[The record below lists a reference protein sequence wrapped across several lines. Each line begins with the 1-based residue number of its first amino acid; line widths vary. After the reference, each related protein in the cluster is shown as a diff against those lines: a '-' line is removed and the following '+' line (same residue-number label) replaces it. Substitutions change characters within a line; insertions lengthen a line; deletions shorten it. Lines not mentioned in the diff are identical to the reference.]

1 MVLVIGTTEGVFVAE
16 PGAAAKRTDLAG
28 HDVKVL
34 RRANGR
40 LLAGAADGI
49 YGSDDGGSAWHRL
62 GLAGQEVLEVMP
74 APSDAQLIYAGTRPA
89 ALFRS
94 RDGGAT
100 WTEVDSFSRAFD
112 PENLGLPDIRSWPPG
127 ARAHTI
133 VVDSTNP
140 RKCMVGIEVGGV
152 VTTEDDGETWST
164 VLPGG
169 DPDVHVIVADPRQSN
184 TLYASTGFGRVG
196 RLAEVPEEQRIA
208 GMFGSEDGGQTWRFL
223 WGDMQRQY
231 TRPLC
236 IDPRPP
242 YAVTVGTAPSA
253 RPYITYRQPGGA
265 KGVVYQSVDRGAT
278 WRSIGDADHSP
289 SIAAPLCVVP
299 APEAAGHV
307 LVGTDQGEIWHVAAD
322 QSIWTLLVGDLPP
335 VQSVLSL

>member
-1 MVLVIGTTEGVFVAE
+1 MVLVIGTTEGVFVGE
-16 PGAAAKRTDLAG
+16 PGAAATGLKG

-49 YGSDDGGSAWHRL
+49 YGSDDRGSSWQRL
-62 GLAGQEVLEVMP
+62 GLADQEVLEVMP
-74 APSDAQLIYAGTRPA
+74 APSDPRLIYAGTRPA

-94 RDGGAT
+94 RDSGQT
-100 WTEVDSFSRAFD
+100 WAAVDSFSRAFD
-112 PENLGLPDIRSWPPG
+112 PENLGLPNIPSWPPG

-140 RKCMVGIEVGGV
+140 RRCMVGIEVGGV
-152 VTTEDDGETWST
+152 VTTEDDGDTWST

-169 DPDVHVIVADPRQSN
+169 DPDVHVIVADPLHST

-196 RLAEVPEEQRIA
+196 RLAEVPEAQRIA

-253 RPYITYRQPGGA
+253 APYINYRQPGGA
-265 KGVVYQSVDRGAT
+265 KGVVYQSTDRGAS
-278 WRSIGDADHSP
+278 WRSIGDKDHSP
-289 SIAAPLCVVP
+289 SVAAPLCVVP
-299 APEAAGHV
+299 APDGASHV
-307 LVGTDQGEIWHVAAD
+307 LVGTDQGEVWHVAPHE
-322 QSIWTLLVGDLPP
+322 QMWTLLVGGLPA
-335 VQSVLSL
+335 VQTVLTL

>member
-1 MVLVIGTTEGVFVAE
+1 
-16 PGAAAKRTDLAG
+16 
-28 HDVKVL
+28 
-34 RRANGR
+34 
-40 LLAGAADGI
+40 
-49 YGSDDGGSAWHRL
+49 
-62 GLAGQEVLEVMP
+62 
-74 APSDAQLIYAGTRPA
+74 
-89 ALFRS
+89 
-94 RDGGAT
+94 
-100 WTEVDSFSRAFD
+100 VDSFSRAFD
-112 PENLGLPDIRSWPPG
+112 PENLGLPDIPSWPPG

-133 VVDSTNP
+133 VVDATNP

-169 DPDVHVIVADPRQSN
+169 DPDVHVIVADPRQST

-196 RLAEVPEEQRIA
+196 RLAEVPEEQRAA
-208 GMFGSEDGGQTWRFL
+208 GMFGSEDGGRTWRFL

-253 RPYITYRQPGGA
+253 RPYITYRQAGGA
-265 KGVVYQSVDRGAT
+265 KGIVYQSTDHGAT
-278 WRSIGDADHSP
+278 WNSIGDADHSP

-299 APEAAGHV
+299 APQAAGHV
-307 LVGTDQGEIWHVAAD
+307 LVGTDQGEVWHVAPEEPK
-322 QSIWTLLVGDLPP
+322 WTLLVGGLPA
-335 VQSVLSL
+335 VQSVLSLDG